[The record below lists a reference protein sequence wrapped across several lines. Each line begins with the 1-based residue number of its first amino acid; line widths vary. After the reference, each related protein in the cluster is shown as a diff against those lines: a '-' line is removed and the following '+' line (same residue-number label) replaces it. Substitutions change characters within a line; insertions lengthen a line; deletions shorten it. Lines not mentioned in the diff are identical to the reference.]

1 MSALPLTAERH
12 RQSMPLAYPE
22 QQREAPA
29 AMAYIVVV
37 DDEEGFTS
45 GIATYLRKRDHE
57 VAVASSI
64 AEGRKLRAVRRPDVL
79 VLDLML
85 PDGNG
90 LDLLAEMR
98 GDDRPGHV
106 ILITGHSGIKDLIG
120 NVAGDSVTY
129 LRKPVSPK
137 EILRVIDAAHA
148 QEVPDAAGIRADSGA
163 FVGESPAMRRVF
175 QQIEKAA
182 ASDIAVLVR
191 GESGTGK
198 ELVAESLHELSGR
211 KGPLVPVNC
220 GALSKELLSAQLFG
234 HEKGSFTGAQK
245 KHRGFFERASGGTLF
260 LDEIT
265 EMPLEM
271 QTHLLRVLETGR
283 VLPVGAE
290 EEIEIDARLV
300 VATNRDPAVA
310 IKDGVLRE
318 DLYFRISVFP
328 IEMPPLRD
336 RGSDIGLLATHFL
349 AVLNS
354 EHGTKKAFSKE
365 ALEQIGRSR
374 WPGNVR
380 ELKHA
385 VHRAYVMAEDDIVE
399 ALVTDEAAIVQ
410 GIEGL
415 SPGRSIAEV
424 EKDLILKTLAHY
436 NGNKKAAAE
445 SLGVSVKTLYNRLN
459 EYGDD

>member
-1 MSALPLTAERH
+1 
-12 RQSMPLAYPE
+12 
-22 QQREAPA
+22 
-29 AMAYIVVV
+29 MAYITVV

-45 GIATYLRKRDHE
+45 GIADYLRKRDHE
-57 VAVASSI
+57 VTVAAAI
-64 AEGRKLRAVRRPDVL
+64 AEARTLVDARRPDVL

-90 LDLLAEMR
+90 LDLLAGMK
-98 GDDRPGHV
+98 GDSRPGHV

-120 NVAGDSVTY
+120 DMAGPGVTY
-129 LRKPVSPK
+129 MRKPVSPRELLK
-137 EILRVIDAAHA
+137 VVNSVA
-148 QEVPDAAGIRADSGA
+148 QNPQGADTDDIGTFGS
-163 FVGESPAMRRVF
+163 FVGDSDAMQAVYKK
-175 QQIEKAA
+175 IDKAA
-182 ASDIAVLVR
+182 SSDITVLVR

-198 ELVAESLHELSGR
+198 ELVAESLHKMSGR
-211 KGPLVPVNC
+211 SGPLVPVNC

-271 QTHLLRVLETGR
+271 QTHLLRVLETGK

-290 EEIEIDARLV
+290 EEIDVDARLV
-300 VATNRDPAVA
+300 VATNRDPATA
-310 IKDGVLRE
+310 IKEGVLRE
-318 DLYFRISVFP
+318 DLYFRVSVFP
-328 IEMPPLRD
+328 IELPPLRKRKGD
-336 RGSDIGLLATHFL
+336 AELLGQYFL
-349 AVLNS
+349 NQLNEQNGTNKRFS
-354 EHGTKKAFSKE
+354 EE
-365 ALEQIGRSR
+365 ALQRIGEFE

-380 ELKHA
+380 ELKHS
-385 VHRAYVMAEDDIVE
+385 VHRWYVMADEDTVE
-399 ALVTDEAAIVQ
+399 ALIGDERDIVQ

-424 EKDLILKTLAHY
+424 EKDLIMKTLEHFD
-436 NGNKKAAAE
+436 GNKKAAAE

-459 EYGDD
+459 EYEN